1 MKNET
6 FKCVNCGLTKP
17 VMPDGGT
24 GYGIDEHGNKTCY
37 DCIGRADL
45 FELRA
50 AKPGDKFTFYF
61 DGKNVMN
68 WPGSFKQPVTR
79 VHVGK
84 HNIAGKRY
92 DFYFFVNRKPF
103 HGVTYGDN
111 TQIAH
116 VKRIAL

>member
-6 FKCVNCGLTKP
+6 FKCCACGQNKP
-17 VMPDGGT
+17 VQHDGGT
-24 GYGIDEHGNKTCY
+24 GYGTDKAGNKICY
-37 DCIGRADL
+37 ECIGLEEL
-45 FELRA
+45 FALRA
-50 AKPGDKFTFYF
+50 AKPGETFIMYF
-61 DGKNVMN
+61 DGKQVMN
-68 WPGSFKQPVTR
+68 WPGSFKQTVTR
-79 VHVGK
+79 VHAGR

-116 VKRIAL
+116 VKRIKA